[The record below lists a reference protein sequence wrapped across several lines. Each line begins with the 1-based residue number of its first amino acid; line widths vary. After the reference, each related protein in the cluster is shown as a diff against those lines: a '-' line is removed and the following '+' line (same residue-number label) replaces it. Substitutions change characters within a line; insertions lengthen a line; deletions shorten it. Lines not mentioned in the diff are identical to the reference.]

1 MERSKK
7 PAAIPV
13 SPVQP
18 SPQVVISDDNSQ
30 VSARLSTGESV
41 DILFHG
47 ATVISWKSA
56 NGRENLFLSSKAV
69 LDGSKPVRGGIPL
82 VFPVFGP
89 PNKEHPTG
97 LLPQH
102 GFARTSRWEYLGKS
116 SSESSSLPTS
126 RGDSSVKLDFG
137 LQDSMV
143 PGAQWNYQFSLVY
156 SVTLNQDS
164 LQTSLVVRNTG
175 PTNYDFQILFHSYL
189 AVDDISHTTV
199 SGLES
204 AGFVDKVQG
213 AAKTEAAGK
222 PISISSEMD
231 RVYTTPAE
239 HAITVLE
246 RESGR
251 YEISRDT
258 LQDVVVWNPWT
269 EKSKGMADFGPE
281 DGYKKMLCVEAGSVS
296 AWNTLEAG
304 DTWEG
309 GQRIRVLQEGD
320 A

>member
-1 MERSKK
+1 
-7 PAAIPV
+7 
-13 SPVQP
+13 
-18 SPQVVISDDNSQ
+18 
-30 VSARLSTGESV
+30 
-41 DILFHG
+41 
-47 ATVISWKSA
+47 
-56 NGRENLFLSSKAV
+56 
-69 LDGSKPVRGGIPL
+69 
-82 VFPVFGP
+82 
-89 PNKEHPTG
+89 
-97 LLPQH
+97 
-102 GFARTSRWEYLGKS
+102 
-116 SSESSSLPTS
+116 
-126 RGDSSVKLDFG
+126 
-137 LQDSMV
+137 
-143 PGAQWNYQFSLVY
+143 
-156 SVTLNQDS
+156 
-164 LQTSLVVRNTG
+164 
-175 PTNYDFQILFHSYL
+175 
-189 AVDDISHTTV
+189 
-199 SGLES
+199 
-204 AGFVDKVQG
+204 
-213 AAKTEAAGK
+213 
-222 PISISSEMD
+222 MD